1 MKHHTIRHTI
11 HVAEGT
17 LVTIEDGRS
26 VESNY
31 REFRR
36 LNTLAALEAAFLGM
50 GFHLV
55 KRTSDQIIYEKATK
69 PMSKTCTVKGC
80 DQPRMVSKRGK
91 TLFMCEQHQKEYWRD
106 HKSSRNGSRKP
117 QPADAAPL
125 LPPPEQPL
133 HTGYR
138 ILRLRCPVCGIKQP
152 YTDDLFDV
160 SANARIC
167 RRCAAMTPIVIMN
180 AAKCTAQEGRL
191 LLVGDAQSI
200 GPTPEEYAAF
210 ARERKAAGLHIVI
223 EW

>member
-1 MKHHTIRHTI
+1 MKRPIIRHII

-106 HKSSRNGSRKP
+106 HRSSRNGSRKP

-125 LPPPEQPL
+125 LPPPNS
-133 HTGYR
+133 
-138 ILRLRCPVCGIKQP
+138 RCIQDTAFSGFAAP
-152 YTDDLFDV
+152 
-160 SANARIC
+160 SAA
-167 RRCAAMTPIVIMN
+167 
-180 AAKCTAQEGRL
+180 
-191 LLVGDAQSI
+191 SSS
-200 GPTPEEYAAF
+200 PTPTTSSTSPRTLASADG
-210 ARERKAAGLHIVI
+210 ALP
-223 EW
+223 